1 MDIGSAMSVV
11 QTLFTAC
18 SELKEICSYF
28 GYESQL
34 ADLQRTV
41 STVKAVLLDAETK
54 LELSNEAQLWIEEL
68 KDAIY
73 NADDLFDKFVTLTE
87 QKQRHVMEGGKAS
100 KKVRRFF
107 SRHNPFSFA
116 YNMSQEVK
124 KIREEIDAI
133 AINHTKFGFLSLDSQ
148 PMKKRREDTC
158 SYVYEDNIIG
168 RENDVDEI
176 VGVLLDSNNVER
188 NVSFLSVVGVG
199 GLGKTALAQLVF
211 NDARVLGAFPLR
223 LWTCV
228 SDHDQKQLD
237 VEGILRKIL
246 ASITGHQPDGSTKEW
261 VQSQVRE
268 KLASNK
274 CLLVLD
280 DVWTENRNHWLN
292 LVQFLL
298 GAQMQSWVLVTTRS
312 QETARI
318 IGDVFSHKLQ
328 GLSNENSWRLFK
340 KVAFGSEQSGHHDDD
355 LVKMGQ
361 EIAKGCAG
369 VPLAL
374 RVVGSLLYGQENS
387 KWLSVQEIGLANV
400 RECQDDIMPIL
411 KLSYNNLESPLQ
423 SCFSYCSLFPKDF
436 RIEKEM
442 LISMWLAQGYIVLSD
457 EHQSCKEVVAKE
469 YFSILLRRCFF
480 QDVSKDEL
488 GEISTC
494 KIHDLMHDIAQK
506 VAGKEICVS
515 DCINENMHKK
525 VRHLVLKRSESKR
538 NIFTKTH
545 IRSYLQVGWRFN
557 RPMMDQLYLEA
568 LISNFTCIRVLDLSR
583 SNIKSLPSRIGE
595 LLHLRYLD
603 LSGNMELE
611 VLPTSIKKLYNLETL
626 SLTYCEKLKELP
638 KHISKL
644 VKLRVLDITGC
655 HNMNYMPAGL
665 GMLTNLHSLP
675 EFVLREASSNCKQWF
690 DHLEDL
696 KALKKLNGSLHFRI
710 QFPKNAQIDSKRE
723 GGYLKDKE
731 HLKCAYFT
739 FRVTG
744 VDGRLK
750 DNEEALME
758 DMQPHCNL
766 KILYMWRYHGVRM
779 PSWAKSLQN
788 LVDLK
793 LSECRELKHLAC
805 LGNMRHLKVLRL
817 LVLPNLEY
825 IIENCSASHLARA
838 VLPNAEGLSVLPSLE
853 RIDFYD
859 LPKLK
864 GWVADGHQLD
874 CSSSMEME
882 SLQLL
887 CLSGLKSW
895 KINNCRELKFI
906 PSCPGLVRLSFKGF
920 SERLRIIKMDGQRDL
935 PSPTTIPKLR
945 KVTTDNM
952 TWLKSLPME
961 SFQKVESMSI
971 KEDKKLEGLGEV
983 EQVLRSCSSSLR
995 GLHISCCDNLSSV
1008 CGGLEHLTSLESLKI
1023 VGCPNLKLSEEE
1035 EKEDGDVISIPW
1047 RSFRHSL
1054 HLLYFKDL
1062 PQLMD
1067 LPNWIQHLTA
1077 LDNFMIVNC
1086 KELNSLPSWM
1096 SKLTSLTD
1104 LRILKLLNI
1113 SKIGQVYSNIK
1124 FMAHKDLIDHGKVG
1138 LSSRLI
1144 DVIPPL
1150 NFTSSTH
1157 M

>member
-1 MDIGSAMSVV
+1 MDIGLAMSVV
-11 QTLFTAC
+11 ETLFTAC

-41 STVKAVLLDAETK
+41 STVKAVLRDAETR

-87 QKQRHVMEGGKAS
+87 EKQRHVMEGGKAS

-148 PMKKRREDTC
+148 PIRKRREDTC
-158 SYVYEDNIIG
+158 SYVYENIIIG
-168 RENDVDEI
+168 REDDVNKI
-176 VGVLLDSNNVER
+176 ITMLLDSNDVER

-211 NDARVLGAFPLR
+211 NDARVLSAFPLR

-246 ASITGHQPDGSTKEW
+246 ASVTGHHPDGSTKEW
-261 VQSQVRE
+261 VQSQVQE
-268 KLASNK
+268 KLASDK

-280 DVWTENRNHWLN
+280 DVWTENRNQWLN
-292 LVQFLL
+292 LAEFLL
-298 GAQMQSWVLVTTRS
+298 GAQMRSWVLVTTRS

-318 IGDVFSHKLQ
+318 IGDGFSHKLQ

-355 LVKMGQ
+355 LVKIGQ

-374 RVVGSLLYGQENS
+374 RVVGSLLYGQEKS
-387 KWLSVQEIGLANV
+387 KWLSIQAMGLANL
-400 RECQDDIMPIL
+400 RECQDDVMPIL

-423 SCFSYCSLFPKDF
+423 SCFSYCAVFPKDF
-436 RIEKEM
+436 EIDKKM
-442 LISMWLAQGYIVLSD
+442 LIRMWLAQGYIVLSD
-457 EHQSCKEVVAKE
+457 EDQSSKEDVAEE
-469 YFSILLRRCFF
+469 YFSILMRRCFF
-480 QDVSKDEL
+480 QCRIKYQT
-488 GEISTC
+488 GEISTF

-506 VAGKEICVS
+506 VAGKEICIS

-525 VRHLVLKRSESKR
+525 VRHLALKRGESKR
-538 NIFTKTH
+538 NNFTKTR
-545 IRSYLQVGWRFN
+545 IRSYVQAECNRFN
-557 RPMMDQLYLEA
+557 RLRMDQLYLEELLA
-568 LISNFTCIRVLDLSR
+568 HFTCMRVLDLSW

-603 LSGNMELE
+603 LSGNQELE

-626 SLTYCEKLKELP
+626 YLTFCEKLKELP
-638 KHISKL
+638 RHISKL
-644 VKLRVLDITGC
+644 VKLRVLDIGGC
-655 HNMNYMPAGL
+655 SNLNYMPAGL
-665 GMLTNLHSLP
+665 GMLTNLHSLS
-675 EFVLREASSNCKQWF
+675 EFVLCEASSNCKQWF

-696 KALKKLNGSLHFRI
+696 KALKKLKGNLGIRI
-710 QFPKNAQIDSKRE
+710 QLPKNAKIYSKRE

-731 HLKCAYFT
+731 HLKCVYFT
-739 FRVTG
+739 FGVTE
-744 VDGRLK
+744 VDGRLI

-766 KILYMWRYHGVRM
+766 KILEMGGYHGVRM

-788 LVDLK
+788 LVDLE
-793 LSECRELKHLAC
+793 LDECWELKHLAC
-805 LGNMRHLKVLRL
+805 LGNMRHLKFLTL
-817 LVLPNLEY
+817 HNLPNLEH
-825 IIENCSASHLARA
+825 IIENRSASHLVSV

-853 RIDFYD
+853 RIEFNS

-874 CSSSMEME
+874 CSSTMEME
-882 SLQLL
+882 SLQVL
-887 CLSGLKSW
+887 CLSGLKSL
-895 KINNCRELKFI
+895 KIYGCPELKSI
-906 PSCPGLVRLSFKGF
+906 PSCPSLVILSLRGF
-920 SERLRIIKMDGQRDL
+920 SERLRIIKTDKQRDL
-935 PSPTTIPKLR
+935 PFSTTSSSPFVLDPIPKLID
-945 KVTTDNM
+945 VSTDNM

-961 SFQKVESMSI
+961 SFQKVEIMSI
-971 KEDKKLEGLGEV
+971 EHDKKLEDLGEV
-983 EQVLRSCSSSLR
+983 EQVLRSCSSSLCYLEI
-995 GLHISCCDNLSSV
+995 GYCDNLRSV
-1008 CGGLEHLTSLESLKI
+1008 CGGLEYLTSLESLRI
-1023 VGCPNLKLSEEE
+1023 EGCPNLKLSEEE
-1035 EKEDGDVISIPW
+1035 EKEDGDSISMPW
-1047 RSFRHSL
+1047 RSFHQSL
-1054 HLLYFKDL
+1054 HYLYLKNL
-1062 PQLMD
+1062 PQLID
-1067 LPNWIQHLTA
+1067 LPSWIQHLTA
-1077 LDNFMIVNC
+1077 LKKFTIENC
-1086 KELNSLPSWM
+1086 NKLNSLPSLM
-1096 SKLTSLTD
+1096 SKLTSLRD
-1104 LRILKLLNI
+1104 LQIYFCSERLRERCQNTTGKDW
-1113 SKIGQVYSNIK
+1113 SYIK
-1124 FMAHKDLIDHGKVG
+1124 HIPEIIIDWKNV
-1138 LSSRLI
+1138 R
-1144 DVIPPL
+1144 
-1150 NFTSSTH
+1150 N
-1157 M
+1157 